1 MHNPFSKEGNQV
13 IISLSV
19 LFYSCELPSLSIGDM
34 CPHPDLPL
42 AMAEG
47 TNVVTDTSDPL
58 FTLDY
63 MVESSLK
70 FNLLLAG
77 MVRTTY

>member
-1 MHNPFSKEGNQV
+1 
-13 IISLSV
+13 
-19 LFYSCELPSLSIGDM
+19 M
-34 CPHPDLPL
+34 CPHPDFPL

-77 MVRTTY
+77 MVNANSLVLGH

>member
-1 MHNPFSKEGNQV
+1 M
-13 IISLSV
+13 
-19 LFYSCELPSLSIGDM
+19 FYSCELPSLSFGDM

-77 MVRTTY
+77 MVNANRMALGH

>member
-1 MHNPFSKEGNQV
+1 M
-13 IISLSV
+13 
-19 LFYSCELPSLSIGDM
+19 FYSCELPSLSIGDM

-77 MVRTTY
+77 MVNAFGMALGHSLCSEN

>member
-1 MHNPFSKEGNQV
+1 
-13 IISLSV
+13 
-19 LFYSCELPSLSIGDM
+19 M

-47 TNVVTDTSDPL
+47 TNVVIDTSDPL

-77 MVRTTY
+77 MVNANRMALGL